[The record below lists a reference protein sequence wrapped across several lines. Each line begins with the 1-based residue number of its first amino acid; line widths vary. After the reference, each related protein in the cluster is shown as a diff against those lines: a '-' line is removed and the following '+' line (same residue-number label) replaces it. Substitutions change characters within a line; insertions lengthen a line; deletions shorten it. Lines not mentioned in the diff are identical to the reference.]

1 MAEDAYRIASAALET
16 ARQAAETANGAAS
29 QSAANAQ
36 AIVQVANLV
45 DQLAADT
52 RARFDAEAFAV
63 REAFDQQHKAIRT
76 LTAHVE
82 GLWEAVTDLS
92 EAVVT
97 IGADVTDLVNQ
108 LPDKRKNP
116 NTKRKGG

>member
-1 MAEDAYRIASAALET
+1 MQDPMEVASAALMV
-16 ARQAAETANGAAS
+16 ARQAAETAGEAAA
-29 QSAANAQ
+29 QSARNAQ
-36 AIVQVANLV
+36 ALSQLAGFV

-63 REAFDQQHKAIRT
+63 REAFAEQHKAIRA

-108 LPDKRKNP
+108 LADKRKNP